1 MPLDFI
7 HRCGTIYP
15 DEKRRGKAILEKL
28 LELRL
33 SEEITAEEYANQKKV
48 LIDKKIELKE
58 KVEDRDHSSSNWL
71 ELAGNFFETAYNA
84 REVMKT
90 EDIEAKRE
98 LVRAVGW
105 NLFLRDK
112 KLQFSFKKPYD
123 VLLKP
128 EIRSDVQAL
137 SNYVY
142 PEELKGWNVFYSTSM
157 LLRGV
162 IKSCLVCFIN
172 FSSAVTRLHFFSC
185 AMIA

>member
-112 KLQFSFKKPYD
+112 KLQ
-123 VLLKP
+123 
-128 EIRSDVQAL
+128 
-137 SNYVY
+137 
-142 PEELKGWNVFYSTSM
+142 
-157 LLRGV
+157 
-162 IKSCLVCFIN
+162 
-172 FSSAVTRLHFFSC
+172 
-185 AMIA
+185 